1 MQKIIAIFAPQL
13 HQNVAKN
20 TDCLDISGHFR
31 RYISVR
37 HWTGF
42 FPFWTY
48 SFYFNCL
55 RCTHFFW
62 FHQYLKFQRP
72 QKTNSAEQYQ
82 HFYKRF
88 VARFIGL
95 LATQFIWRNWFSWER
110 YWAVFSVTFDNL
122 FVYCKLLYSK
132 RRQARKICRQTPLN
146 SQRFFLSETVPSW
159 SCFFMVKT

>member
-31 RYISVR
+31 RHLFVR
-37 HWTGF
+37 HRTGF

-48 SFYFNCL
+48 SIYLYCL
-55 RCTHFFW
+55 CGNHFFGVYKY
-62 FHQYLKFQRP
+62 FKFQRP

-95 LATQFIWRNWFSWER
+95 LATQFIWRNRFSWER
-110 YWAVFSVTFDNL
+110 YWAIFPITFDDL
-122 FVYCKLLYSK
+122 FVYCKPMYSK
-132 RRQARKICRQTPLN
+132 RREARKICRQTPLN
-146 SQRFFLSETVPSW
+146 SQRFFLSETVPSR